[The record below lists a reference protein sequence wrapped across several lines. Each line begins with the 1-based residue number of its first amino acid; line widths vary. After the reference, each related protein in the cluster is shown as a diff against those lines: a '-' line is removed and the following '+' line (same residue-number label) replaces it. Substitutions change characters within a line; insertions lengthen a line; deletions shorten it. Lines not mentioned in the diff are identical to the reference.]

1 MEQETATKTYRPR
14 YATEQLR
21 EANKNYIRKYYYTN
35 GGRERKMIEYYFK
48 HYPEL
53 CDRKCYEETDDIKT
67 KIQKIKDETIVIR
80 MERKLKM
87 RVTITTSTD
96 EDTSSEKSDD

>member
-1 MEQETATKTYRPR
+1 MEQEKSKKTYRPR

-35 GGRERKMIEYYFK
+35 GGREQKMIDYYFK

-53 CDRKCYEETDDIKT
+53 CDRNCYDDTDDLKT
-67 KIQKIKDETIVIR
+67 RIQKVKDETTIIK

-87 RVTITTSTD
+87 RVTIVTSTD
-96 EDTSSEKSDD
+96 DDTASEKSDD